1 MGEEETEDVLRGTA
15 LKVYKYV
22 LKKGTAGIR
31 EVQRGLKLSSPTLA
45 SYHLHKLEK
54 AGLARQTMEGYEP
67 DQVFLQNMIRL
78 RRTLI
83 PRYFFYS
90 VFCISALIL
99 ELTLFKP
106 PNWTKE
112 YIFAVATTFVSA
124 IFFVY
129 ETVRTFLKGGI

>member
-1 MGEEETEDVLRGTA
+1 MGEEETEDVLRGTT

-22 LKKGTAGIR
+22 LEKGAVGIR

-45 SYHLHKLEK
+45 SYHLNKLEK
-54 AGLARQTMEGYEP
+54 AGLIKQTIEGYEA
-67 DQVFLQNMIRL
+67 DQVFLRNMIRL

-90 VFCISALIL
+90 VFCVSALIL

-106 PNWTKE
+106 PNWTRE

-129 ETVRTFLKGGI
+129 ETILTFLKEGI